1 MPLFPQTALFPMLR
15 KELVE
20 RAARRRTYVVRVLYA
35 VGFLITFTLAYQQVI
50 ERASDHRPS
59 QSFQSMSLSVL
70 GSGDEIFASILRIQ
84 AYGIFLFLPA
94 MMCGLITDEKE
105 RGTLSLLMLTDIS
118 PREAILQKYFAGLIP
133 MLSLLML
140 TLPVGGLAYLLGG
153 LTISTVLLGSLM
165 LVLRAGMVAAV
176 SLACSSYCRTTLGA
190 FMSSY
195 GVLVV
200 ILLVP
205 SSLLPAISS
214 RGVPS
219 GIEAIGM
226 IITAFHFIVVIVVAL
241 GLAIYYYTRRA
252 HVAPRYY
259 IRRFFLAVDR
269 KFKEVN
275 ARFGSYELIKD
286 TGKLPDKEPL
296 LWREKQR
303 RQLGNPRYLI
313 RWLLVVET
321 LAMVTAFLIVDSSG
335 REIMPL
341 VWIIGMLIVV
351 AQSSNLIVS
360 ERLSQTL
367 DVLLTTP
374 LSGAEIVSQKARSLA
389 PLLIVVASPIL
400 TLSLMTALADS
411 LIHINDIRSISSHL
425 LFLRDAMNL
434 IIFLP
439 LAVVIGLA
447 IGLSARSRSAAT
459 MKSIGVVVLWW
470 AIPYVLWATFGWNDT
485 GSHFTRIRGGTVPWW
500 IHLGPSGVIAP
511 DQVTESF
518 CISSSLAYWFTV
530 VTYAV
535 IVLVLYLLCL
545 RRADRSLGRA
555 V

>member
-1 MPLFPQTALFPMLR
+1 M
-15 KELVE
+15 
-20 RAARRRTYVVRVLYA
+20 
-35 VGFLITFTLAYQQVI
+35 
-50 ERASDHRPS
+50 
-59 QSFQSMSLSVL
+59 
-70 GSGDEIFASILRIQ
+70 
-84 AYGIFLFLPA
+84 
-94 MMCGLITDEKE
+94 
-105 RGTLSLLMLTDIS
+105 
-118 PREAILQKYFAGLIP
+118 
-133 MLSLLML
+133 
-140 TLPVGGLAYLLGG
+140 
-153 LTISTVLLGSLM
+153 
-165 LVLRAGMVAAV
+165 
-176 SLACSSYCRTTLGA
+176 
-190 FMSSY
+190 
-195 GVLVV
+195 
-200 ILLVP
+200 
-205 SSLLPAISS
+205 
-214 RGVPS
+214 
-219 GIEAIGM
+219 
-226 IITAFHFIVVIVVAL
+226 
-241 GLAIYYYTRRA
+241 
-252 HVAPRYY
+252 
-259 IRRFFLAVDR
+259 
-269 KFKEVN
+269 
-275 ARFGSYELIKD
+275 
-286 TGKLPDKEPL
+286 
-296 LWREKQR
+296 
-303 RQLGNPRYLI
+303 
-313 RWLLVVET
+313 
-321 LAMVTAFLIVDSSG
+321 
-335 REIMPL
+335 
-341 VWIIGMLIVV
+341 
-351 AQSSNLIVS
+351 S